1 MSDQL
6 ERIGS
11 FSVDH
16 NRLERGVYVSRKDE
30 VGNEIIT
37 SFDIRIKRPNREPVL
52 DIAILHTIEHLGAT
66 FLRNHQEWAERTI
79 YFGPMGCRTGC
90 YVIFKG
96 DLSSKDII
104 EILKEMFAFITSF
117 EGDIPGASAIECG
130 HYLSM
135 DLPMAKFESKSYL
148 IEVLDGIKEENLIYP
163 K

>member
-1 MSDQL
+1 MSDSL

-30 VGNEIIT
+30 VGGEIIT
-37 SFDIRIKRPNREPVL
+37 SFDVRLKRPNREPVV

-66 FLRNHQEWAERTI
+66 FLRNHKTWEEKTI

-96 DLSSKDII
+96 DLTSGDIV
-104 EILKEMFAFITSF
+104 EILKEMFTFIINF
-117 EGDIPGASAIECG
+117 EGTIPGASAVECG

-135 DLPMAKFESKSYL
+135 DLPMAKFESKKYVE
-148 IEVLDGIKEENLIYP
+148 EVLNGIKEENLVYP
-163 K
+163 L